1 MSEYFLFILF
11 LFSFSFQSHLNFL
24 NITKT
29 PTPTPTPSPTQ
40 MIFLFYTIVMLAVT
54 TNLFILDCDTH
65 VVKKCCPK
73 TPKLKPRLKHPQA
86 PRKKKNT
93 METILLID

>member
-11 LFSFSFQSHLNFL
+11 LFSFSFQSHKPTFSTL
-24 NITKT
+24 